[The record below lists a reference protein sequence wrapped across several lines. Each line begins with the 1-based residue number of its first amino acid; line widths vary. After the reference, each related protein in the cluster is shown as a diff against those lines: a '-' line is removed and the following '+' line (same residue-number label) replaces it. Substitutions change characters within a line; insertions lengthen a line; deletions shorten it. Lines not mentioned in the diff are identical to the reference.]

1 MKTTLNVIRI
11 ILQTL
16 TDEIEN
22 TVIELDTDKICYISF
37 TDENVYRLHMVN
49 SDVIFIAPEE
59 LRKLQG

>member
-1 MKTTLNVIRI
+1 MKVTLNI
-11 ILQTL
+11 IKIISQVFIDT
-16 TDEIEN
+16 IEH

-49 SDVIFIAPEE
+49 SDVIFIIPQE